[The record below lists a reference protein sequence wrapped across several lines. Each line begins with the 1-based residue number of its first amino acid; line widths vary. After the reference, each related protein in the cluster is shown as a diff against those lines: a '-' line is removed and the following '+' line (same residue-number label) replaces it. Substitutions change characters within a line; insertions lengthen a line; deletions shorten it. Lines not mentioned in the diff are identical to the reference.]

1 LKLLKHFKIAK
12 KKIIIYNNISE
23 KSEYL
28 TSKTLELMLNY
39 DNISIISCAGYP
51 LVSDPGRLIIKEW
64 IRRGFYV
71 IPISGSSA
79 FLNALV
85 CSGFYCH
92 NFAFLGFLPKSKVK
106 QSKILSIYHNNFNF
120 ALVIYESPHRIFKTL
135 SNINE
140 FMGNRMI
147 AVCKEITKIHE
158 EFIRGSVKD
167 VISHFHN
174 SKEII
179 KGEYVIVVSIDL
191 PEDQPFINRV
201 LSVKKSKLVKNAV
214 NKIKN

>member
-1 LKLLKHFKIAK
+1 
-12 KKIIIYNNISE
+12 
-23 KSEYL
+23 
-28 TSKTLELMLNY
+28 
-39 DNISIISCAGYP
+39 
-51 LVSDPGRLIIKEW
+51 
-64 IRRGFYV
+64 
-71 IPISGSSA
+71 
-79 FLNALV
+79 
-85 CSGFYCH
+85 
-92 NFAFLGFLPKSKVK
+92 
-106 QSKILSIYHNNFNF
+106 
-120 ALVIYESPHRIFKTL
+120 
-135 SNINE
+135 
-140 FMGNRMI
+140 MGNRMI